1 VVLSLSHNFISG
13 SIPNEIGGCSQLEV
27 LQLQSNHLVG
37 NIVPSVISQLSRLKE
52 LNLAQN
58 GFNGDIPDEISKC
71 SSLNLL
77 CLDGEIPV
85 DLSRI
90 SGLKYLNVSNNNLE
104 GEIPEMLS
112 SKFNDPSVYA
122 MNKRLCGKPL
132 HKECGKSKRRKR
144 KKLIIIIGVAAAGL
158 CLLALC
164 CCGYVYS
171 LLRWRRKL
179 REGVTGEKKRSP
191 TSAGSNG
198 ERNSRGSG
206 DNGGPKLIV
215 FNNKIT
221 YAETL
226 EATR

>member
-122 MNKRLCGKPL
+122 MNK
-132 HKECGKSKRRKR
+132 
-144 KKLIIIIGVAAAGL
+144 
-158 CLLALC
+158 
-164 CCGYVYS
+164 S
-171 LLRWRRKL
+171 LLRWRKKL

-206 DNGGPKLIV
+206 ENGGPKLIV